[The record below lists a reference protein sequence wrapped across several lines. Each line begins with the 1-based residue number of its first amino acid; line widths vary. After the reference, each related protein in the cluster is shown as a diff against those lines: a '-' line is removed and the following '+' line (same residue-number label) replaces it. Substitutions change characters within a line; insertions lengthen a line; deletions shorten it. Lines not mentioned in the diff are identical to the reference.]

1 MPVDVSLIAG
11 NAPDNVKELI
21 GDPHLFFSTISGT
34 ADLED
39 TEGYQ
44 PIFGESI
51 QKRMRV
57 VELSLEK
64 KKEEESR
71 IETRLVIELDVER
84 GALLLI

>member
-11 NAPDNVKELI
+11 NAPDSVKELI
-21 GDPHLFFSTISGT
+21 GNPHLFFSTLSGT
-34 ADLED
+34 AALEG

-57 VELSLEK
+57 VEISLEK

-71 IETRLVIELDVER
+71 LETKVVIELDVER
-84 GALLLI
+84 GS